1 MDDFFATLTPW
12 WPPGREDLHWH
23 LLPDPAQLDAQLTGP
38 YRELTHQP
46 GLAPV
51 DSRWCHITVQDIAP
65 ADAVT
70 PAELD
75 SIVTLVRRAC
85 ATVAPTE
92 LTIGPP
98 EVSRHGVVCPVIP
111 PGRARPLWELT
122 VAASQQVTGT
132 RFAIRPAE
140 YHPHLSLAYGVAR
153 TGDGPRQDWLATH
166 PARTMTFTATE
177 LALVA
182 QSHDG
187 ARAITWRPL
196 ATVPLTGAA
205 RTGPLIGPG

>member
-23 LLPDPAQLDAQLTGP
+23 LLPDPAQLAAALTGP
-38 YRELTHQP
+38 YQELTHLP

-51 DSRWCHITVQDIAP
+51 DPRWCHITIQDIAP
-65 ADAVT
+65 AEAVS

-75 SIVTLVRRAC
+75 LLVAWTRQAC
-85 ATVAPTE
+85 AGAVPVE

-98 EVSRHGVVCPVIP
+98 ALARYGLVSPVLP
-111 PGRARPLWELT
+111 ADRVRPLWGLT
-122 VAASQQVTGT
+122 VAAAQQVTGT
-132 RFAIRPAE
+132 RFPVRPAE

-153 TGDGPRQDWLATH
+153 TGDGRLQDWLATH
-166 PARTMTFTATE
+166 PARTMTFTATH
-177 LALVA
+177 LTLVA

-187 ARAITWRPL
+187 ARAITWRRL
-196 ATVPLTGAA
+196 ATIPLGGQTN
-205 RTGPLIGPG
+205 RR